1 MKKVNFNAAKN
12 FEVPESWIEKA
23 LNAKPKKKPLYLRP
37 YVIGSAAGVVLAVAV
52 TVFAVIFTSQAPI
65 SPQSPVPV
73 KPKTTTVSSTAPTEP
88 KPSSEQPTT
97 RKVVP
102 TTAPPTEP
110 EPTEPEPT
118 QPEPTQ
124 PKPTEASAEAR
135 ANTVP
140 AEKKTEPTEDN
151 GTQYPYSEERYQL
164 SDSWEIM
171 ENDIYP
177 ASASDSSSSGGSNSA
192 SARNESAR
200 EVEIPPDMLKVSELY
215 TGTITV
221 RTAADSPYNVNG
233 NILCEISS
241 YYAPADKKIDGVV
254 SRMLTDGENGE
265 KTVRFNLYDCRKYIP
280 SGYTYTFTF
289 AGKTADGEPVTKTVT
304 QILSG
309 KQSVNITI

>member
-1 MKKVNFNAAKN
+1 MKKVNFNAAMN

-23 LNAKPKKKPLYLRP
+23 LNAKPKKKPIYLRP
-37 YVIGSAAGVVLAVAV
+37 YAIGSAAGVVLAVAV
-52 TVFAVIFTSQAPI
+52 TVFAVIFTSKAPV
-65 SPQSPVPV
+65 SLQSPVPV
-73 KPKTTTVSSTAPTEP
+73 KPQTTTVSSTAPTEP

-110 EPTEPEPT
+110 EPTQPEPT

-164 SDSWEIM
+164 SDSWEIK
-171 ENDIYP
+171 ENDSY
-177 ASASDSSSSGGSNSA
+177 SDSGRSNSA
-192 SARNESAR
+192 SAGNESAR
-200 EVEIPPDMLKVSELY
+200 EVEIPPDMLKVSDLY

-280 SGYTYTFTF
+280 SGCSYTFTF

>member
-65 SPQSPVPV
+65 SPQSPVSV
-73 KPKTTTVSSTAPTEP
+73 KPQTVTKSTEAPTEASTKV
-88 KPSSEQPTT
+88 KPTETHPTT
-97 RKVVP
+97 P
-102 TTAPPTEP
+102 TAKPTEEP
-110 EPTEPEPT
+110 PTEPEPT

-140 AEKKTEPTEDN
+140 DEKKTEPTEDN

-177 ASASDSSSSGGSNSA
+177 ASASGSSSSGGSNSA

>member
-37 YVIGSAAGVVLAVAV
+37 YAIGSAAGVVLAVAV
-52 TVFAVIFTSQAPI
+52 TVFAVIFTSQAPV

-73 KPKTTTVSSTAPTEP
+73 KPQTTTVSSTAPTEP

-102 TTAPPTEP
+102 TTAPPTQ
-110 EPTEPEPT
+110 PEPT

-164 SDSWEIM
+164 SDSWEIK
-171 ENDIYP
+171 ENDSYP
-177 ASASDSSSSGGSNSA
+177 DSGRSNSA
-192 SARNESAR
+192 SARNESAH

-280 SGYTYTFTF
+280 SGCTYTFTF